1 MRLLAMIVLAAGVCA
16 QDRQAALGEH
26 LASEFRRSTV
36 PFVAVEP
43 YVRAVAKQLTPPGR
57 HWEFDVIGDDAGG
70 RTFEPVV
77 FPGYVFVPAKLLMM
91 TGSEAELAGMLAHA
105 AAHLLEPP
113 SKLMVASRDD
123 SVPFGFVAEARAR
136 ELEADRQAVRSLANA
151 GYNPQALMDY
161 LRRVQPPASPKN
173 SRLPALAERIAAME
187 GETAAIPPRTEW
199 RESAERFADAQERAR
214 RLLLKPLRRPSLF
227 R

>member
-1 MRLLAMIVLAAGVCA
+1 MVVLAAGVCA

-26 LASEFRRSTV
+26 LASEFRRATV
-36 PFVAVEP
+36 PFATVEP
-43 YVRAVAKQLTPPGR
+43 YVRTVAKQLTPAGR
-57 HWEFDVIGDDAGG
+57 HWEFDVIADDAGG

-77 FPGYVFVPAKLLMM
+77 FPGYVFVPVKLLLM

-113 SKLMVASRDD
+113 AKVMVSSRDD
-123 SVPFGFVAEARAR
+123 TAPSGFVAEARAR
-136 ELEADRQAVRSLANA
+136 ELETDRQAVRLLAAA

-161 LRRVQPPASPKN
+161 LRRVQPPDSPKN
-173 SRLPALAERIAAME
+173 SRLPPLAERITAME
-187 GETAAIPPRTEW
+187 AETAGIPPRAEW
-199 RESAERFADAQERAR
+199 NESAKRFADAQEEAR
-214 RLLLKPLRRPSLF
+214 RLLLKPQRRRSLF

>member
-1 MRLLAMIVLAAGVCA
+1 MIVLAAGVCA

-77 FPGYVFVPAKLLMM
+77 FPGYVSCP
-91 TGSEAELAGMLAHA
+91 
-105 AAHLLEPP
+105 
-113 SKLMVASRDD
+113 
-123 SVPFGFVAEARAR
+123 
-136 ELEADRQAVRSLANA
+136 RSC
-151 GYNPQALMDY
+151 
-161 LRRVQPPASPKN
+161 
-173 SRLPALAERIAAME
+173 
-187 GETAAIPPRTEW
+187 
-199 RESAERFADAQERAR
+199 
-214 RLLLKPLRRPSLF
+214 
-227 R
+227 